1 MIAIYNP
8 QLETFIRVADAGSF
22 TKAAESAYITTT
34 AVIKQINI
42 LESNLRVQLFKRTH
56 RGLTLTK
63 AGESLYKDAKYI
75 IQYCNDSIARLQ
87 TAMANDIN
95 IIYIG
100 TSPMTPAKVL
110 VKLWPEIHKR
120 CPDIKFQLVP
130 FENTLENAKE
140 ILRSLG
146 KNIDIVIGIFDN
158 AMLKLRRCEGLELLK
173 TPICCAVSVNHRLA
187 NRNQLK
193 ISDLYNE
200 TFMMMHRGW
209 SSYVDNLRDYLYTN
223 HPQINLVDFD
233 FYDVKV
239 FNQCENSNNILMVVN
254 NWENVHPLLKIISVD
269 WDYDIPF
276 GILHSPKPSQTV
288 KRLLYAIQDI
298 VIN

>member
-1 MIAIYNP
+1 M
-8 QLETFIRVADAGSF
+8 ADAGSF

-42 LESNLRVQLFKRTH
+42 LESNLRVQLFNRTH

-75 IQYCNDSIARLQ
+75 IQYCNDSIARVQ

-110 VKLWPEIHKR
+110 VRLWPKIHKR

-146 KNIDIVIGIFDN
+146 KNIDIVIGIFDDT
-158 AMLKLRRCEGLELLK
+158 MLKLRKCEGLELLK

-187 NRNQLK
+187 SRERLK

-254 NWENVHPLLKIISVD
+254 NWENVHPLLKIIPVD
-269 WDYDIPF
+269 WDYNIPF

-288 KRLLYAIQDI
+288 KRLLYAIKDI
-298 VIN
+298 VIA